1 MKRKLISILLSLAM
15 VFTMMPFLGGVAYG
29 LEATAVTLTL
39 SNGTTKMLTGD
50 ASGTGYSY
58 KASTQTLTLNNWIG
72 RGITANGDFTIKLV
86 GTNTIN
92 MTEEEGR
99 GITNDAGYTYVKAD
113 STATLNVKASDFTSG
128 GWVYGIYGRLVLQ
141 GNVNLNVEMTNM
153 EVGSNLIGI
162 SDLIY
167 AGNNNKVNIKVEG
180 DTWYVEGI
188 GRDLI
193 LAEDDPTYNTPT
205 NMTGNSLIINA
216 KNTATEDEYISSKYC
231 VGVMDMELDDA
242 GIDMTVNAIFEAG
255 QADNIIAINYIS
267 ELTGFK
273 SGSIKATGLVC
284 VGRDNLPYL
293 DGSFKSNKPAN
304 DNYWWTKFWGLG
316 SWVNCM
322 TDVSGNYIT
331 DVELV
336 PTTPGSQTPKWTA
349 GNNLDISGK
358 KVGDFV
364 EVILIR
370 GLRGMSS
377 YSSNDMSF
385 EVVGGTLPAG
395 METSWHGVRGTL
407 EAPSAAGH
415 VVVRCTDKLSNKY
428 VDVTINYAEIVEP
441 DRYAT
446 IGGTTFEIKESKSGE
461 GWSWDPATKTLSLN
475 EYDAGPIIVDS
486 TINIKLT
493 GTNFIQANNEGDDK
507 VGLDLGYGSVISADS
522 EATLRIYNSS
532 ATLGR
537 SVKGIKR
544 SIVLKGNV
552 NLIIALSV
560 GASGIRLDGADDITF
575 EGSNNKVDIKLVSCA
590 EMVQGAYH
598 VDAQRSDTEPE
609 MTGNSIT
616 VKAVTSDSEQGLA
629 YGIERLTIVNTG
641 LDITVDAQ
649 NNKGSQERRIAIGK
663 IYAINHYTYGK
674 IKVINGITRI
684 PRDNLAY
691 FDNSFKSTTPKDDQY
706 VLKFIDNSFYSIYFA
721 DLEGKLLEQLELVP
735 NTEETTPK
743 WLGGSNCDIPVLVR
757 GDYFRCELTEYIRGL
772 TTYNSSNLRFEVTSG
787 TLPEGLY
794 LGNDGCIGG
803 YVETTCPAGKVTV
816 RCTDLITNKTLDI
829 PLSYGGVYNGKPV
842 TSITLSQ
849 YSWVPD
855 GENEI
860 TVTAQVNP
868 SDATNPTLNVY
879 SQKGNVQILDQSEPD
894 SEGRTTFKLRAWG
907 TGTDT
912 ITVESMD
919 THVKQTISVLLKEP
933 LPEAEINFPSEKL
946 TNLVAGGT
954 YVISMYDVE
963 GVECVADEN
972 GEIPI
977 KEEWIDNTIYIQ
989 KKGEGGTSEIQYLTV
1004 PDRREAPVIIDTEK
1018 ASNRLTEDG
1027 KIKFSGT
1034 VSNGLII
1041 ENKETGESYY
1051 PSFGD
1056 VEVVVKPGT
1065 YMVYYG
1071 WTYGS
1076 FRGKINECTV
1086 GFLTCE
1092 DAGKEHIPGQ
1102 WTTAKAPTCTQAG
1115 QKHIECTVCGKILE
1129 TEGIPALGHVEGQ
1142 WIVDKPATTEPGSK
1156 HLECAVC
1163 GETLKTQEIPAIVL
1177 KAPATAKA
1185 TLTTK
1190 YSKTSGY
1197 DDVKFT
1203 WSKVN
1208 GASGYHVYYKKAS
1221 AKTYTKLTSTKNL
1234 YAYKKNL
1241 ADGVKYNFK
1250 VVPYVTVD
1258 GVNYTT
1264 TTGYKVANV
1273 YTLKRISTP
1282 KVTRSGSK
1290 VKVSWTNI
1298 PGESGYQISK
1308 ATKKTATK
1316 IVTTYKTTKGN
1327 YKTLSATKGKT
1338 YYYKVRAYTV
1348 VGSTKIYGPWSYVKA
1363 FKR

>member
-1 MKRKLISILLSLAM
+1 MEKGKEDGLMKRKLISILLSLAM

-113 STATLNVKASDFTSG
+113 STATLNVKASDFTSEKSIN
-128 GWVYGIYGRLVLQ
+128 GINARLVLQ
-141 GNVNLNVEMTNM
+141 GNVNINVEMTNM
-153 EVGSNLIGI
+153 DVDSNLYGI
-162 SDLIY
+162 YDLAY

-180 DTWYVEGI
+180 DARYVEGI
-188 GRDLI
+188 SGKLWV
-193 LAEDDPTYNTPT
+193 AEDDPTYNTPT
-205 NMTGNSLIINA
+205 NMTGNSLTINA
-216 KNTATEDEYISSKYC
+216 KNTATENLYGKYC
-231 VGVMDMELDDA
+231 LGVDRMHLKDA
-242 GIDMTVNAIFEAG
+242 GIDMNVGTTFEAG
-255 QADNIIAINYIS
+255 EGDKIIAINSIDKFV
-267 ELTGFK
+267 GFK

-284 VGRDNLPYL
+284 VSKDGLPDL
-293 DGSFKSNKPAN
+293 DGSFKSTKPAN
-304 DNYWWTKFWGLG
+304 DNFWWTKFWGLG
-316 SWVNCM
+316 SRVNCM

-358 KVGDFV
+358 KVGDYV
-364 EVILIR
+364 EIYFLQ

-377 YSSNDMSF
+377 YAYKDMSF
-385 EVVGGTLPAG
+385 EAVGGTMPAG
-395 METSWHGVRGTL
+395 METSWDGLRGTL
-407 EAPSAAGH
+407 EEATDAGY

-461 GWSWDPATKTLSLN
+461 GWSWNPATKTLSLN

-493 GTNFIQANNEGDDK
+493 GNNFIQANNEGDDK

-532 ATLGR
+532 ATLGN

-552 NLIIALSV
+552 NLIIALNV
-560 GASGIRLDGADDITF
+560 GASGISLFGADDITF

-590 EMVQGAYH
+590 EEVRSARF
-598 VDAQRSDTEPE
+598 VDAQRSDTDPE

-616 VKAVTSDSEQGLA
+616 VKAVTSDNEKGLVC
-629 YGIERLTIVNTG
+629 GIERLTIVNTG
-641 LDITVDAQ
+641 LDISVDAQ
-649 NNKGSQERRIAIGK
+649 NNKGKQDRRIAIDK
-663 IYAINHYTYGK
+663 INTISNYTYGK

-684 PRDNLAY
+684 PRDSLHY
-691 FDNSFKSTTPKDDQY
+691 FDNSFKSTTPEDDQY
-706 VLKFIDNSFYSIYFA
+706 VLKFIDNSLYSIYFA

-743 WLGGSNCDIPVLVR
+743 WLGGSNCDIPRLIK

-794 LGNDGCIGG
+794 LGNDGCISG
-803 YVETTCPAGKVTV
+803 YVETTCPAGKVTI
-816 RCTDLITNKTLDI
+816 RCTDRITNKTLDI
-829 PLSYGGVYNGKPV
+829 ELNYGGVVEFQPV
-842 TSITLSQ
+842 KSITLDRDTWTAYQ
-849 YSWVPD
+849 GD
-855 GENEI
+855 EI

-868 SDATNPTLNVY
+868 KEAANPNIDVY
-879 SQKGNVQILDQSEPD
+879 SQNGKVVIFDQGTPSNQ
-894 SEGRTTFKLRAWG
+894 GKTTFKLRAIEV
-907 TGTDT
+907 GTDIITVESSDTHVKKT
-912 ITVESMD
+912 ITVE
-919 THVKQTISVLLKEP
+919 VKDSTPEP
-933 LPEAEINFPSEKL
+933 GINYAEEKL
-946 TNLVAGGT
+946 DNLIPGAT
-954 YVISMYDVE
+954 YVI
-963 GVECVADEN
+963 GVYGEESGEYTADSS

-977 KEEWIDNTIYIQ
+977 REEWMGRSIELQMKCTGDGLG
-989 KKGEGGTSEIQYLTV
+989 KKGYLYV
-1004 PDRREAPVIIDTEK
+1004 DGRREAPSVSGTEK
-1018 ASNRLTEDG
+1018 ASDRITEDG
-1027 KIKFSGT
+1027 KINFSSP
-1034 VSNGLII
+1034 VSNGLIV
-1041 ENKETGESYY
+1041 ENKETGQSYY
-1051 PSFGD
+1051 ASYGD
-1056 VEVVVKPGT
+1056 MEVLVMPGT
-1065 YMVYYG
+1065 YLVYYAS
-1071 WTYGS
+1071 TLAS
-1076 FRGKINECTV
+1076 FRGEMYECTV
-1086 GFLTCE
+1086 EFFTCE
-1092 DAGKEHIPGQ
+1092 DSGEEHIPGQ
-1102 WTTAKAPTCTQAG
+1102 WTIDKKATTKEEGHKYIDCT
-1115 QKHIECTVCGKILE
+1115 KCHKILQE
-1129 TEGIPALGHVEGQ
+1129 EAIPM
-1142 WIVDKPATTEPGSK
+1142 
-1156 HLECAVC
+1156 
-1163 GETLKTQEIPAIVL
+1163 IVL